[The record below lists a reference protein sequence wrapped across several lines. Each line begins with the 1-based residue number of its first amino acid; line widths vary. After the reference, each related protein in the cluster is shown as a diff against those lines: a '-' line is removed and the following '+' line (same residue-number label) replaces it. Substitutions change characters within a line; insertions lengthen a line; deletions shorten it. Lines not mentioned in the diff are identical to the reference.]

1 MLRTVLDGYKPPT
14 GGSTIPYRMDRFR
27 TGQRAFAYEE
37 FILGAD
43 SVLYTH
49 HAYAISTQFKGY
61 IKLANLKFK
70 GHG

>member
-1 MLRTVLDGYKPPT
+1 MDTNHLLE
-14 GGSTIPYRMDRFR
+14 GSTILLGTDRFK
-27 TGQRAFAYEE
+27 TSQRAFVYEE

-43 SVLYTH
+43 SVLYRH
-49 HAYAISTQFKGY
+49 HEYAISTQFRGY